1 MTELRNAL
9 CEIGSNHGDK
19 IKVNPGLS
27 NTSIIYS
34 GKVSNDKIKAKT
46 VSEIDGNDVET
57 FKAITESPLGG
68 ISINQLIVKGYIEET
83 GGKLFAKT
91 DKIST
96 ENFASLDERR
106 LFAAIYCKKTTNEE
120 FICNVNEGIKAFT
133 IATEFAQRNDLVK
146 NM

>member
-1 MTELRNAL
+1 MTELSSAL
-9 CEIGSNHGDK
+9 CDIGSKHGYK
-19 IKVNPGLS
+19 IKVNPGLVK
-27 NTSIIYS
+27 TSIIYS
-34 GKVSNDKIKAKT
+34 GKVSNDKLKATFLKD
-46 VSEIDGNDVET
+46 IDGNDVET
-57 FKAITESPLGG
+57 FKAITDSPLDG
-68 ISINQLIVKGYIEET
+68 ISINQLIVKGYIEERD
-83 GGKLFAKT
+83 GKLFART

-106 LFAAIYCKKTTNEE
+106 LFAAIYCKKTTNDE

>member
-9 CEIGSNHGDK
+9 CDIGSKHGYK
-19 IKVNPGLS
+19 IKLNPGLS

-34 GKVSNDKIKAKT
+34 GKISNDKIKAKT
-46 VSEIDGNDVET
+46 ESEIDGNDVET
-57 FKAITESPLGG
+57 FKAITKSPLDG
-68 ISINQLIVKGYIEET
+68 ISINQLIVKEYIKEE

-91 DKIST
+91 DKILT
-96 ENFASLDERR
+96 KNFANLDERR
-106 LFAAIYCKKTTNEE
+106 LFAAIYCKKSINDE
-120 FICNVNEGIKAFT
+120 FVCNVNEGIKAFT